1 MTGLNPL
8 QNAQPRQQIPNEA
21 PQYFSPF
28 FEQPAKPPPVSIWQP
43 PSMELPRRSK
53 APTNRPRSPPQIPTA
68 GTWTRKNSEEE
79 KPTPNGLF
87 QPKQKSLDEMMWLGA
102 VTGFPLP
109 EPAPPKEHRSLRSK
123 LVRKPEQI
131 PSQASSATGPKATEA
146 QRKKGEEAKAREKRL
161 EEWATKKK
169 PNVSEKQGNPSGISI
184 PIPQPIESRLRPRKK
199 VYTPLPQPE
208 EAALI
213 SNRPN
218 AIHRPHLPSHG
229 DGSYVPEKPFLP
241 QPIETIKRSNRS
253 RQPPKKIKSQEE
265 ETVWMGLPQPVETIR
280 RSNRKSPLNKMVSV
294 DEHDQGQNIDGDKDS
309 DQPRTESS
317 DRPQQKQDGTGS
329 KEKKEILP
337 EPIETTR
344 KSNRLVKEILPE
356 PIETTRRSN
365 RPSANQ
371 DAGLTQPVGES
382 GRSTRTAPKGVLPE
396 PIETTKRSNRPAE
409 RKDGVPA
416 PVVVTKR
423 SNRSAPTPV
432 QTDEPPTPTTSFFG
446 PEIQPQPIETVRR
459 SHRPISAR
467 PLVPQ
472 FVESSMRSSRMRVP
486 YVQMHLELPQPISV
500 SRWTSRSPNLRRDS
514 ATNPTSPGLNPYS
527 RNGDRNRRKVQKFQ
541 APAADHVWHL
551 EEPVDSAPT
560 SPVDS
565 PGDSISLSRCPS
577 LSSSPTSCSTSTAW
591 EVPIKSTKKGGI
603 QGRRESLD
611 EGFSG
616 YVLTLERKLKGK
628 FVSEDRAKEGAE
640 YPFPVTEGI
649 VAEHATSPTREEL
662 VHRCKSSETIRPKLR
677 TIETEPA
684 IKAAE
689 ESRETNDPDD
699 YPICQSPTFA
709 MFKRPQLFPTPEPD
723 EDKYDYKRQ
732 LHVPGM
738 WKPELRQDPSTSTG
752 SPAPSP
758 SLVSSVIP
766 KPLANNGPPS
776 APPRMWGHH
785 PAGPSPGY
793 TVASLP
799 PAKRRE
805 NTAKEVTPDFI
816 DDVYRYLGL
825 QFENVAAKFDPELAI
840 YTGVSIV
847 VVKRNRRLALTKYC
861 EKWVQ
866 ENPDMEAGDTRK
878 GGLR

>member
-1 MTGLNPL
+1 MPGLNPL

-43 PSMELPRRSK
+43 PNVELPRRSK
-53 APTNRPRSPPQIPTA
+53 APTHRPRSPPQIPTA

-79 KPTPNGLF
+79 KPVPKGLF

-131 PSQASSATGPKATEA
+131 PSQASFATGPKATEA
-146 QRKKGEEAKAREKRL
+146 QRKKEEEAKAREKRL

-169 PNVSEKQGNPSGISI
+169 PNASEKQGNPSGISI

-218 AIHRPHLPSHG
+218 AIHRPHLPNLG
-229 DGSYVPEKPFLP
+229 DGSYAPEKPFLP
-241 QPIETIKRSNRS
+241 QPIETVRRSNRP

-280 RSNRKSPLNKMVSV
+280 RSNRKSPLNKMVS
-294 DEHDQGQNIDGDKDS
+294 GRS
-309 DQPRTESS
+309 TRTV
-317 DRPQQKQDGTGS
+317 
-329 KEKKEILP
+329 L
-337 EPIETTR
+337 
-344 KSNRLVKEILPE
+344 KEILPE

-365 RPSANQ
+365 RPAAKK
-371 DAGLTQPVGES
+371 DAVPVPVE
-382 GRSTRTAPKGVLPE
+382 V
-396 PIETTKRSNRPAE
+396 TKRSNRPA
-409 RKDGVPA
+409 
-416 PVVVTKR
+416 
-423 SNRSAPTPV
+423 PTPV
-432 QTDEPPTPTTSFFG
+432 QTGQPPTPTTSFFG

-467 PLVPQ
+467 PLIPQ
-472 FVESSMRSSRMRVP
+472 FVETSMRSSRMRVP
-486 YVQMHLELPQPISV
+486 YGQMHLELPQPISV
-500 SRWTSRSPNLRRDS
+500 SRWTSRSPGLRGDNTS
-514 ATNPTSPGLNPYS
+514 NPTSPGSNQSS
-527 RNGDRNRRKVQKFQ
+527 RHGDRNRRKVQKFQ

-551 EEPVDSAPT
+551 GEPVDSAPT
-560 SPVDS
+560 SPVGS

-577 LSSSPTSCSTSTAW
+577 LSSSTTSCSTSAAW
-591 EVPIKSTKKGGI
+591 EIPIKSTKKGGI

-611 EGFSG
+611 EGFSD
-616 YVLTLERKLKGK
+616 YALALERKLKGK
-628 FVSEDRAKEGAE
+628 IVSEDRAKEGGE

-649 VAEHATSPTREEL
+649 NAEHAASPTREVLEL
-662 VHRCKSSETIRPKLR
+662 ARRSESSETIRPKLR
-677 TIETEPA
+677 TIETEPF

-689 ESRETNDPDD
+689 KSRETNDRDD
-699 YPICQSPTFA
+699 YPICKSPTFA
-709 MFKRPQLFPTPEPD
+709 MFKRPQLLPTPEPD
-723 EDKYDYKRQ
+723 EDEYDYKRQ
-732 LHVPGM
+732 FHVPRM
-738 WKPELRQDPSTSTG
+738 WKPALRQDPSTASAQ
-752 SPAPSP
+752 SPTPPP
-758 SLVSSVIP
+758 SL
-766 KPLANNGPPS
+766 ANDGPPS

-785 PAGPSPGY
+785 PSGPSPGY

-805 NTAKEVTPDFI
+805 NTAEEVTPDFI

-825 QFENVAAKFDPELAI
+825 QFENIAAKFDSELAA

-878 GGLR
+878 GGLW